1 MKSLNHAMIGGL
13 SILGFSKLLEL
24 IGMSVVDDEES
35 RVRKLVIEIIAA
47 GIIIL
52 IISKLC

>member
-1 MKSLNHAMIGGL
+1 MNTVNQALIGGL

-47 GIIIL
+47 VIIIL

>member
-1 MKSLNHAMIGGL
+1 MNTLNHAMIGGL
-13 SILGFSKLLEL
+13 SILGFSKFLEL
-24 IGMSVVDDEES
+24 IGMSVVDEEES

-47 GIIIL
+47 VIIIL